1 MDPAELV
8 KELNN
13 CFIAFDNIIGKYNL
27 EKIKTI
33 GDSYMCAG
41 GIPSPD
47 SDHVYNIILASLEI
61 QQYIIENNKR
71 KADEG
76 LAPWELRI
84 GIHVGPVVA
93 GVVGKRKYAYDIWGS
108 TVNIASRMESNGL
121 PGRVNISADTYE
133 LVKDRFECSYRGKI
147 DAKNV
152 GEIDMYFVDRELSY
166 PLNLKNTTI
175 QIQEREIVA

>member
-1 MDPAELV
+1 MYLP
-8 KELNN
+8 
-13 CFIAFDNIIGKYNL
+13 
-27 EKIKTI
+27 
-33 GDSYMCAG
+33 
-41 GIPSPD
+41 
-47 SDHVYNIILASLEI
+47 
-61 QQYIIENNKR
+61 
-71 KADEG
+71 
-76 LAPWELRI
+76 
-84 GIHVGPVVA
+84 
-93 GVVGKRKYAYDIWGS
+93 
-108 TVNIASRMESNGL
+108 ASRMESNGL